1 MAYTQDLS
9 RFGFGL
15 IIFWLVVFLLGKIF
29 PLKRYGVEVE
39 PGYITFKS
47 SKFKAFL
54 YKISERRRVFWRT
67 LSNLS
72 VVFGVGL
79 TIYATF
85 FLLDNLLKLVQ
96 PGVQGTSLL
105 PVLPGL
111 TIRLYW
117 LPYMLLAVSLGIIT
131 HEAAHGII
139 ARVEKI
145 SLESAGLAFMITFF
159 AGFVEPNEKEF
170 EDSSIVSKLRV
181 ISVGS
186 FVNLAMFLLVMLITT
201 ALFLNI
207 PSGIVITEVLE
218 GSPIERAG
226 LQQWDV
232 VYDIN
237 GTLQNVANVL
247 AKVTPGDNLMLNTS
261 KGVLR
266 IVIENS
272 ADGESLGMLPPYLI
286 YYRSRLSFGPFFD
299 VQLYLTLFWGEVVY
313 SSLALLSMLPLFPFD
328 GDKFLFYV
336 AKRFATTRSRE
347 IRIVLNV
354 VFFGIIVGNMILSFI
369 KHGPFLI

>member
-1 MAYTQDLS
+1 
-9 RFGFGL
+9 
-15 IIFWLVVFLLGKIF
+15 
-29 PLKRYGVEVE
+29 
-39 PGYITFKS
+39 
-47 SKFKAFL
+47 
-54 YKISERRRVFWRT
+54 
-67 LSNLS
+67 
-72 VVFGVGL
+72 
-79 TIYATF
+79 
-85 FLLDNLLKLVQ
+85 
-96 PGVQGTSLL
+96 
-105 PVLPGL
+105 
-111 TIRLYW
+111 
-117 LPYMLLAVSLGIIT
+117 
-131 HEAAHGII
+131 
-139 ARVEKI
+139 
-145 SLESAGLAFMITFF
+145 
-159 AGFVEPNEKEF
+159 
-170 EDSSIVSKLRV
+170 
-181 ISVGS
+181 
-186 FVNLAMFLLVMLITT
+186 
-201 ALFLNI
+201 
-207 PSGIVITEVLE
+207 
-218 GSPIERAG
+218 
-226 LQQWDV
+226 
-232 VYDIN
+232 
-237 GTLQNVANVL
+237 VANVL